1 MDTINQYIHSLT
13 DFHKIILFAILFIS
27 YLKWR
32 GGAFFLLTSDGR
44 RLLNIEKEL
53 KERFLFKRNPSL
65 WNLLDKTSNN
75 IVLNGRFKGKEVSVI
90 LVNSQFLK
98 DPVSALK
105 ADISSHFRGTGVIVK
120 SDTKELDFTSES
132 MTSKDV
138 TDLLEKLC
146 S

>member
-75 IVLNGRFKGKEVSVI
+75 IVLSGRFKGKEVSVI

-105 ADISSHFRGTGVIVK
+105 ADISSHLRGTGVIVK
-120 SDTKELDFTSES
+120 SSTKELDFTSES
-132 MTSKDV
+132 MSSKDV